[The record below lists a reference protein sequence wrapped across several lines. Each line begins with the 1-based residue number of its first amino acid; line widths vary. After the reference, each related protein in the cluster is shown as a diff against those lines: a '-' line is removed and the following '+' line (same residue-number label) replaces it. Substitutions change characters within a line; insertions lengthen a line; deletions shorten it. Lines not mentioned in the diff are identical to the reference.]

1 MNTSHL
7 NKAVFFPIMI
17 AVFFCAHAQEKPVH
31 NAEELAKKLANPIG
45 GLISVPL
52 QNNIDY
58 DIGSFHGSKY
68 TLNFQPVIPIQI
80 SKKYNL
86 ITRYILPIVD
96 QHDISGE
103 GDSQSGLSDATVSA
117 FFTPINNKGGSIW
130 GVGPAFLFPTG
141 TNDFLSARKWGIGP
155 TFIILKQATGLTYGF
170 LTNQLWSFAGDDNR
184 SDINQMFFQP
194 FLTHNWKSGAGIS
207 LSSEMNFNWEAN
219 TTTISLDPSVSA
231 VTKLGKQ
238 AVSVALGPRIP
249 LAAPSGSKPDF
260 GLRATLTFVFP
271 K

>member
-1 MNTSHL
+1 MRLVLRGAFLASVMQL
-7 NKAVFFPIMI
+7 ALLSK
-17 AVFFCAHAQEKPVH
+17 AQEKPGA
-31 NAEELAKKLANPIG
+31 NTEELAKKLANPIG

-58 DIGSFHGSKY
+58 DMGSFHGSKY
-68 TLNFQPVIPIQI
+68 TLNFQPVIPIQL
-80 SKKYNL
+80 SGKFNL
-86 ITRYILPIVD
+86 ITRYIIPIVD
-96 QHDISGE
+96 QHDISKEGE
-103 GDSQSGLSDATVSA
+103 SQSGLSDATVSA
-117 FFTPINNKGGSIW
+117 FFTPISNKAGPIW
-130 GVGPAFLFPTG
+130 GAGPAFLFPTG
-141 TNDFLSARKWGIGP
+141 TNDFLSARKWAIGP

-170 LTNQLWSFAGDDNR
+170 LANQLWSFAGDESR

-207 LSSEMNFNWEAN
+207 LSSEMNFNWQAN
-219 TTTISLDPSVSA
+219 TTIISLDPSVSA

-238 AVSVALGPRIP
+238 AASVALGPRIP
-249 LAAPSGSKPDF
+249 LAAPSGSKPDV